1 MIKSL
6 FVVGA
11 TGDILIERHWR
22 GFTPRSICDYLCD
35 KAKGRKQIELRP
47 PLHVSKDYLLAIC
60 RDRICLVATVAR
72 DVAPLLVLE
81 FLHRTVDIFVDYFGP
96 DESAIK
102 DNFSMVYQLLEE
114 MLDDGSPLT
123 TEPNAL
129 KAMIRPPSVIGC
141 LQAVA
146 TGKSNVSDVLPDGTI
161 SSMFWRKSGVK
172 YAQNDIYLDII
183 EEVDAVI
190 ERNGQV
196 VSSEVT
202 GTIMANSRLSGIP
215 DLCLSFVDPA
225 LISDCS
231 FHPCVRYG
239 RFERDS
245 VVSFVPPDGL
255 FELMRYR
262 VNVKPNISA
271 PLSISPTVVMSDK
284 RHTGHGRIQ
293 IQIGFKQASSLALA
307 HRKTSLVI
315 EDVSLL
321 IPFPNC
327 VKTATLSTTLG
338 TVLYDEAKKIARW
351 TIGTLVANPTKIPL
365 LTGTMVIK
373 GPVEEPR
380 PIQVTWKVP
389 AASVSG
395 IKVASLQLSNERYR
409 PYKGVR
415 VITRSGRYQVRVAS
429 SG

>member
-1 MIKSL
+1 M
-6 FVVGA
+6 G
-11 TGDILIERHWR
+11 
-22 GFTPRSICDYLCD
+22 
-35 KAKGRKQIELRP
+35 
-47 PLHVSKDYLLAIC
+47 
-60 RDRICLVATVAR
+60 
-72 DVAPLLVLE
+72 
-81 FLHRTVDIFVDYFGP
+81 
-96 DESAIK
+96 
-102 DNFSMVYQLLEE
+102 
-114 MLDDGSPLT
+114 
-123 TEPNAL
+123 
-129 KAMIRPPSVIGC
+129 
-141 LQAVA
+141 
-146 TGKSNVSDVLPDGTI
+146 
-161 SSMFWRKSGVK
+161 
-172 YAQNDIYLDII
+172 
-183 EEVDAVI
+183 
-190 ERNGQV
+190 
-196 VSSEVT
+196 
-202 GTIMANSRLSGIP
+202 

-293 IQIGFKQASSLALA
+293 IQIGFKQASPLALA

-338 TVLYDEAKKIARW
+338 TVLYDEAKKIAR
-351 TIGTLVANPTKIPL
+351 
-365 LTGTMVIK
+365 GTMVIK

-415 VITRSGRYQVRVAS
+415 VITRSGRYQVRV
-429 SG
+429 